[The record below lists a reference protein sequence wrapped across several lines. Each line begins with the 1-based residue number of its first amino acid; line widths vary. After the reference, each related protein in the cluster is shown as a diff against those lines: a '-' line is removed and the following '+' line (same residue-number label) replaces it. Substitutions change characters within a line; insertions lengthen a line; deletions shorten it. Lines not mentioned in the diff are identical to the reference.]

1 MLIKAFFKVL
11 LILFRS
17 WFKYSLRHEISRLQ
31 VIRNS
36 FLKVMVL
43 TKKFKAFDDAILDL
57 HPELKEVLKPNDQ
70 YPELEN
76 LLKKRYVNLPSG
88 SLNTKVI
95 INDGEIVER
104 VFKTPMGKI
113 VSLFSKQPYV
123 ILDQVA

>member
-1 MLIKAFFKVL
+1 
-11 LILFRS
+11 
-17 WFKYSLRHEISRLQ
+17 
-31 VIRNS
+31 
-36 FLKVMVL
+36 MVL

-70 YPELEN
+70 YPELEHI
-76 LLKKRYVNLPSG
+76 LKNRSDNLPAG

-104 VFKTPMGKI
+104 VFKTPMGQVI
-113 VSLFSKQPYV
+113 SLFSKPSKV